1 MTNLPGFLQVN
12 SLVLLLLVSQKKGR
26 FYFCFANQCSKV
38 CLVINL
44 KFTFSQFRLCLVRVK
59 VFSKNIPFSENAI
72 FRKGKCFHVFGCISK
87 KFLKNIFWC
96 LEKNKEKTNPDKPR
110 RRRRRRDLDRR
121 EIAIDEWCDRRARLL
136 DDRTTRRLRRS
147 SIDDRCS
154 PIWALSLSLSLS
166 PKMIWSENEG
176 VKSFPGQRWKFRSTR
191 SHFPENEIYRCY
203 QTPGFR
209 GKWFLEIIFPQN
221 KRTLKQQYTYFYT
234 LFHSHV
240 FQKTTNNNSQTILPN
255 TPLTSDS
262 HSDAVFFL
270 FAKTCGCC
278 C

>member
-1 MTNLPGFLQVN
+1 MY
-12 SLVLLLLVSQKKGR
+12 LVAFQKNFWK
-26 FYFCFANQCSKV
+26 
-38 CLVINL
+38 I
-44 KFTFSQFRLCLVRVK
+44 FSGVWRRT
-59 VFSKNIPFSENAI
+59 
-72 FRKGKCFHVFGCISK
+72 RKRQIQ
-87 KFLKNIFWC
+87 
-96 LEKNKEKTNPDKPR
+96 TNPEEGEDG
-110 RRRRRRDLDRR
+110 
-121 EIAIDEWCDRRARLL
+121 AISIVARSRSTSGAIVERARWTIAPLV
-136 DDRTTRRLRRS
+136 DCAARRS
-147 SIDDRCS
+147 TIGALRSG
-154 PIWALSLSLSLS
+154 LSLSLSLS

-176 VKSFPGQRWKFRSTR
+176 VKSFSGQRWKFRSTR

-221 KRTLKQQYTYFYT
+221 KRTLKQHYTYFYT